1 MSDTLWTDPRPR
13 RYAIAASHDRAGDV
27 EGAAREYR
35 RLSAVWPSYRA
46 VIRYNLA
53 SVLARQGHER
63 RATVLFRGIADDL
76 DAGSSV
82 RAGAHF
88 HLGRL
93 ADASGRS
100 TAARDHYR
108 SALVLAPDH
117 AGARDRLSPVAESRP
132 GDAPAPLPRPRRGRR
147 PRGGAGDGPVL
158 VYQMGKVGSTSLHAG
173 LKACLPD
180 TPIHHS
186 HLLDPRSFARYERW
200 FAHDPALPAALVAS
214 TRGQIAAAHGYRHD
228 LLSDGPRWRVIT
240 LTREPM
246 AHLVSVLF
254 HHLAIYRRL
263 SDANAPGAP
272 VLDRLHAF
280 AIDSLRRWVDAA
292 GQPDVDPARAALTL
306 ASRWFDEE
314 LGPVLSVDVYARPFA
329 TDRGAVRWRTPRA
342 DVVLVRFEDLPWAA
356 PDAVRALVGRDDFL
370 LPAENRAQDRPSG
383 ASYLEYLRRCRFPAD
398 LVAAVY
404 ATRYATHFYSE
415 SERAELARRWS
426 DS

>member
-1 MSDTLWTDPRPR
+1 MSDMLWTDPRPH
-13 RYAIAASHDRAGDV
+13 RYAIAAGHDRAGDL
-27 EGAAREYR
+27 ERAASEYR

-53 SVLARQGHER
+53 SVLARQGRER
-63 RATVLFRGIADDL
+63 RATIVFLGIADDV
-76 DAGSSV
+76 DAVQSV

-93 ADASGRS
+93 ADTSGRPM
-100 TAARDHYR
+100 AARDHYR
-108 SALVLAPDH
+108 SALVLVPDH
-117 AGARDRLSPVAESRP
+117 VGARDRLSGLAESRP
-132 GDAPAPLPRPRRGRR
+132 RDAPAPLPRQRRARLARRGTS
-147 PRGGAGDGPVL
+147 DGPVL

-186 HLLDPRSFARYERW
+186 HLLEPRSFARYERW
-200 FAHDPALPAALVAS
+200 FAHDPALPPALVAS
-214 TRGQIAAAHGYRHD
+214 TREQISAAHGYRHD
-228 LLSDGPRWRVIT
+228 LLGGGPRWRVIT

-263 SDANAPGAP
+263 SGADVPGAP
-272 VLDRLHAF
+272 VLERLHAF
-280 AIDSLRRWVDAA
+280 AVDSLRRWVDSA

-314 LGPVLSVDVYARPFA
+314 LGPVLGVDVYARPFG

-356 PDAVRALVGRDDFL
+356 PDAVRVLVGRDDFV

-383 ASYLEYLRRCRFPAD
+383 ASYLEYLRCYRFPAD

-415 SERAELARRWS
+415 AERAVLVRLWS
-426 DS
+426 EG